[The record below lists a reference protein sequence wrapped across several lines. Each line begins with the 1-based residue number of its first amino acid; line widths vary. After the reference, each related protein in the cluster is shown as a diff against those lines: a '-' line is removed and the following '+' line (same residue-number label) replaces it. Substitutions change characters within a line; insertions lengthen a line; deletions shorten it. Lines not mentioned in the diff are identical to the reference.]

1 MRKLFLSLF
10 VACAC
15 VCAKAQAESPVLED
29 GNYVFKYV
37 QQADGVSQSMLYL
50 RAHTFLSDWVGPNS
64 NSRTS
69 IDFDD
74 KETATI
80 IVKGSYFLG
89 YQKEVMYGW
98 NVFADFIVN
107 IKCKDNR
114 FQVITKVPTMSF
126 WWTAGNV
133 ALQTIPYNK
142 LYPTY
147 TSPKNPIPWR
157 LSRGIREGA
166 EDQGHA
172 CTLKARR
179 EWFTK
184 KSVATG
190 DIKSNYNAAGLKGT
204 S

>member
-147 TSPKNPIPWR
+147 THKGPYKMKKYSDRYVNQMPEYVKEISNMIVT
-157 LSRGIREGA
+157 GIMA
-166 EDQGHA
+166 VSDNDD
-172 CTLKARR
+172 
-179 EWFTK
+179 F
-184 KSVATG
+184 
-190 DIKSNYNAAGLKGT
+190 
-204 S
+204 